1 MARERILITVKTYP
15 TLSATYGELVCTAG
29 LRKDGSWIRIYP
41 IPFRRLEDFQKFE
54 KYRIVEAD
62 VTRNWKDSRPESHRV
77 DFQSL
82 QLTDELLPTEDAW
95 RERRRWV
102 LDRGT
107 VYDDLT
113 ELIEAANQKTTS
125 PWPLSN
131 RRGSRVSES
140 SLKTPNGT
148 KRNWTNS
155 KQRRIRQKCFRN
167 GSPRT

>member
-29 LRKDGSWIRIYP
+29 LREDGSWIRIYP

-82 QLTDELLPTEDAW
+82 QLTDEILPMEFN
-95 RERRRWV
+95 
-102 LDRGT
+102 GHPSFSGCG
-107 VYDDLT
+107 
-113 ELIEAANQKTTS
+113 K
-125 PWPLSN
+125 
-131 RRGSRVSES
+131 GSRMLPLLCQEALFDELGIERALPILNAAQSEVNLWLVAKSIPGS
-140 SLKTPNGT
+140 SE
-148 KRNWTNS
+148 
-155 KQRRIRQKCFRN
+155 F
-167 GSPRT
+167 